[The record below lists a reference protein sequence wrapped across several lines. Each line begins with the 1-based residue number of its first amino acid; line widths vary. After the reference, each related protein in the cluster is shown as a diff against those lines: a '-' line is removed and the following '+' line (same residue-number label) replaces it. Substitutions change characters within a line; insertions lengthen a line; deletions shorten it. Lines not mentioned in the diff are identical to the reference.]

1 MSSNAPCLVDSEG
14 LAEKALLTVGDSQT
28 RDSQLVKV
36 PRRNDCYVF
45 AKTSEAQ
52 GMGRQWEPKDVVG
65 CCHLIGHVSC
75 DQEHTVNVTCLL

>member
-1 MSSNAPCLVDSEG
+1 M
-14 LAEKALLTVGDSQT
+14 
-28 RDSQLVKV
+28 
-36 PRRNDCYVF
+36 F

-75 DQEHTVNVTCLL
+75 NQEHTVNVTACVALNNKEENYTE